1 MVVAFLYLIFKP
13 FDFGPFLG
21 GVDVIL
27 LKLDLLSTISLYHLC
42 LEESHHSLPVYL
54 QYIGSHLQ
62 KYYKTLF
69 YL

>member
-42 LEESHHSLPVYL
+42 LEERCVQARFVALCYVQL
-54 QYIGSHLQ
+54 RL
-62 KYYKTLF
+62 
-69 YL
+69 